1 MKTCDICRTKKPRRS
16 KKQSPRVILEG
27 EIHVDEWET
36 IDCNAVYNENTG
48 VLHVYTQ
55 PENDDKAMEEIDK
68 LIAEL
73 EESDE
78 DLINV

>member
-1 MKTCDICRTKKPRRS
+1 M
-16 KKQSPRVILEG
+16 LEG
-27 EIHVDEWET
+27 EINVDEWET

-55 PENDDKAMEEIDK
+55 PENDIDDKAMEEIDK

-78 DLINV
+78 DLFNV